1 MSTYVYFI
9 SIVCS
14 ITCSDVVCSAGFPL
28 TLCKELH
35 ASGVPVSYQLRARCV
50 PSRSVARQMRSE
62 SDWLVE
68 SMERRWTTPLS
79 LPFAMGEFVERWGDI
94 KTYLKEMKYAAT
106 RREQEI
112 QAALAANTPGTS
124 IRNKEKEFHI
134 SEPWYLIRILAGT
147 LQNGLDAAKQCAR
160 LNRRGAIS
168 QVRQQPFS
176 LAAGILWHDT
186 RLKRCDYIFQQRM
199 RKKEA
204 KRLFWERKIVS
215 RKRKREPGE
224 PAQY

>member
-1 MSTYVYFI
+1 MT
-9 SIVCS
+9 
-14 ITCSDVVCSAGFPL
+14 P
-28 TLCKELH
+28 CKELH

-94 KTYLKEMKYAAT
+94 KTYIEDHLKELRDAAI

-124 IRNKEKEFHI
+124 IRNKEKELHI
-134 SEPWYLIRILAGT
+134 SELWYLIRTLADT
-147 LQNGLDAAKQCAR
+147 LQNGPDAAKQCAR
-160 LNRRGAIS
+160 LNRHGAIS

-176 LAAGILWHDT
+176 LAAGILWHD
-186 RLKRCDYIFQQRM
+186 RHLKRCDYISQQRM

-204 KRLFWERKIVS
+204 KRLFWEREIVS
-215 RKRKREPGE
+215 RKRMKKE
-224 PAQY
+224 

>member
-1 MSTYVYFI
+1 MT
-9 SIVCS
+9 
-14 ITCSDVVCSAGFPL
+14 P
-28 TLCKELH
+28 CKELH

-94 KTYLKEMKYAAT
+94 KTYIEDHLKELRDAAI

-124 IRNKEKEFHI
+124 IRNKEKELHN
-134 SEPWYLIRILAGT
+134 SELLYLIRCLADT
-147 LQNGLDAAKQCAR
+147 LQNGPDAAKQCAR
-160 LNRRGAIS
+160 LNRHIYCERLP
-168 QVRQQPFS
+168 RS
-176 LAAGILWHDT
+176 LYNRAAGILWAAAH
-186 RLKRCDYIFQQRM
+186 LNRCDSVC
-199 RKKEA
+199 A
-204 KRLFWERKIVS
+204 
-215 RKRKREPGE
+215 KRKRQNEALRSLFGD
-224 PAQY
+224 

>member
-50 PSRSVARQMRSE
+50 PSRSVARQVRSE

-68 SMERRWTTPLS
+68 SMERRSTARLRS
-79 LPFAMGEFVERWGDI
+79 RFAMGDAMGEFVERWGDI

-124 IRNKEKEFHI
+124 IRNKEKELHI
-134 SEPWYLIRILAGT
+134 SELWYLIRCLADT
-147 LQNGLDAAKQCAR
+147 LQNGPDAAKQCAR
-160 LNRRGAIS
+160 LNRHGAIS

-186 RLKRCDYIFQQRM
+186 RLKRCDYIAQQRN
-199 RKKEA
+199 RKIIAE
-204 KRLFWERKIVS
+204 RLFW
-215 RKRKREPGE
+215 GE
-224 PAQY
+224 

>member
-1 MSTYVYFI
+1 MT
-9 SIVCS
+9 
-14 ITCSDVVCSAGFPL
+14 P
-28 TLCKELH
+28 CKELH

-94 KTYLKEMKYAAT
+94 KTYIEDHLKELRDAAI

-124 IRNKEKEFHI
+124 IRNKEKELHI
-134 SEPWYLIRILAGT
+134 SELWYLIRTLADT
-147 LQNGLDAAKQCAR
+147 LQNGPDAAKQCAR
-160 LNRRGAIS
+160 LNRHGAIS
-168 QVRQQPFS
+168 QVRQQPFH
-176 LAAGILWHDT
+176 LAAGILWHDR
-186 RLKRCDYIFQQRM
+186 RLKRCDYISQQRM
-199 RKKEA
+199 RKREA
-204 KRLFWERKIVS
+204 ERLFWNQPKKRS
-215 RKRKREPGE
+215 RKRKREAERSESAYICGIQHEPGCSSGK
-224 PAQY
+224 